1 MEQQLLPW
9 TYEQGLVIRLL
20 AVALVGQI
28 AVTIWVYSQMSKA
41 RMTAA
46 LEKRVTAEVF
56 KTTREEP
63 DDLRVYSRAVANQ
76 FELPVIFYALVA
88 ASLALSVSSWITV
101 ILAFAFLGVRI
112 VHIHE
117 MIGENRVMLRR
128 SWFIRSVQI
137 VMAMTTEFVVSAVL
151 FAQS

>member
-1 MEQQLLPW
+1 MEQLLLPW
-9 TYEQGLVIRLL
+9 AYEQGLVIRLL
-20 AVALVGQI
+20 AVALAGQI
-28 AVTIWVYSQMSKA
+28 ALTIWVYSQMSKA
-41 RMTAA
+41 MMTAA
-46 LEKRVTAEVF
+46 REKRVTTEVF

-88 ASLALSVSSWITV
+88 AGLALSVSSWITI

-112 VHIHE
+112 VHIRE

-128 SWFIRSVQI
+128 RWFIRGVQI
-137 VMAMTTEFVVSAVL
+137 IMAMTTEFVVSAVL
-151 FAQS
+151 LV

>member
-1 MEQQLLPW
+1 MEQLLLPW
-9 TYEQGLVIRLL
+9 AYEQGLVIRLL
-20 AVALVGQI
+20 AVALAGQI
-28 AVTIWVYSQMSKA
+28 ALTIWVYSQMSKA

-46 LEKRVTAEVF
+46 REKRVTAEVF

-88 ASLALSVSSWITV
+88 AGLALSVSSWITI

-112 VHIHE
+112 VHIRE

-128 SWFIRSVQI
+128 RWFIRGVQI
-137 VMAMTTEFVVSAVL
+137 IMAMTTEFVVSAVL
-151 FAQS
+151 FT